1 MHIATSEVEA
11 FSISKKFLV
20 RKIFPKYPT
29 VYREIKE
36 DSKHRY
42 TATMKD
48 PILKHKINH
57 IEVVNKRS
65 TYNEIQLKSKSA
77 TDITSFSHFV
87 ESKSAGETVLIAQQN
102 FSEKIHV
109 IEIEMKKFMGSLS
122 EFMTQTT
129 NDYRRVLQMVER
141 MQESLVEVRE
151 HVRLS

>member
-1 MHIATSEVEA
+1 MYFITSGSIGVGYHLYQQPLVSSRFNICHTLGQNNYFGDYYIFNNIRAEFVHIATSEVEA

-42 TATMKD
+42 TTTVKE

-65 TYNEIQLKSKSA
+65 TYNEI
-77 TDITSFSHFV
+77 
-87 ESKSAGETVLIAQQN
+87 
-102 FSEKIHV
+102 
-109 IEIEMKKFMGSLS
+109 
-122 EFMTQTT
+122 
-129 NDYRRVLQMVER
+129 
-141 MQESLVEVRE
+141 
-151 HVRLS
+151 